1 MLQIKNTLGGGKP
14 EGLYVWKKYK
24 YNPPVT
30 VSNPSITITC
40 PSTFGNKLNITSA
53 DIDIKTLWEDL
64 WSTSSNKDLSRILTD
79 AYGNISEWKS
89 SSGISIGLA
98 SSMTSK
104 IGFVSKN
111 GTDGISYLYKDTSI
125 PTYCVFVMGASSNF
139 SVYAGTY
146 TFNGEYKISD
156 SSVEFIDYIVSD
168 KETAYPD
175 GGEKGGYWYEKVVGG
190 ISPEMFGLTKMAVDK
205 YTPTAEDNLMTIP
218 HSLGETPKIAILIAD
233 KNDVGEYLSSNGT
246 YVYVFFAYMSHMSD
260 NKYPYG
266 YDEGLYTNGT
276 KRYGKLNPIASGS
289 GTNKSS
295 LNETKVIFVFQYTDT
310 TYTYYGYYKKGVEY
324 TLITMA

>member
-40 PSTFGNKLNITSA
+40 PSTSGNKLNITSA

-156 SSVEFIDYIVSD
+156 SSVEFIDYVVSD

-175 GGEKGGYWYEKVVGG
+175 GGVQDGFYYEKVSEG
-190 ISPEMFGLTKMAVDK
+190 ITPEMFGCSKIAVDEFI
-205 YTPTAEDNLMTIP
+205 PTANGSMSATTVQ
-218 HSLGETPKIAILIAD
+218 HSLGEIPKAVIIAD
-233 KNDVGEYLSSNGT
+233 TTSWEDYYKSKNSYIIKLAFIPNFGASASPSAGASALTYHYYSS
-246 YVYVFFAYMSHMSD
+246 VSKVD
-260 NKYPYG
+260 
-266 YDEGLYTNGT
+266 YTNATGSWT
-276 KRYGKLNPIASGS
+276 MTTNTIKGSSDASGF
-289 GTNKSS
+289 SS
-295 LNETKVIFVFQYTDT
+295 YAFFMANHKYTI
-310 TYTYYGYYKKGVEY
+310 
-324 TLITMA
+324 ITMA